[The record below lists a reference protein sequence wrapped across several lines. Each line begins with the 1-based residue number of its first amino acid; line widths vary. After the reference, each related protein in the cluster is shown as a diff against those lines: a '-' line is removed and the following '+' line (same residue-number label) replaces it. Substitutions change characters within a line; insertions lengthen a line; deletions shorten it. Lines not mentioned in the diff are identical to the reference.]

1 MPTVHAKQVFLV
13 SVDELW
19 AILSD
24 FGDTGKWSGRPKD
37 ACVQEGKGLGSLR
50 TLTLADG
57 NEIVDRLEAESEYS
71 YSYSVVSGNLPWERY
86 KATMAVQPL
95 ADGSSLFTWT
105 GEFEPKGMTE
115 EKCVAFTESVYA
127 AGIAMMKERIPAP
140 D

>member
-1 MPTVHAKQVFLV
+1 MPTVQAKQIFSLP
-13 SVDELW
+13 VDELW
-19 AILSD
+19 DILGD

-37 ACVQEGKGLGSLR
+37 ACVQEGEGIGCLR

-57 NEIVDRLEAESEYS
+57 SEIVDRLEAQSERS

-86 KATMAVQPL
+86 TATMAVEPL

-105 GEFEPKGMTE
+105 GEFEPMGMTE
-115 EKCVAFTESVYA
+115 EKCIAFTESVYA
-127 AGIAMMKERIPAP
+127 AGISMMKERIPVP